1 MIAGMA
7 TTSSSA
13 SGGSIRRVV
22 SIQATLASPVLRE
35 RLAMRVAILVACA
48 AYLPVLWRAP
58 GVLPLV
64 TPAVFLP
71 MLGVHSVSSS
81 LRRRSPEAGA
91 LACHCATAVQLLL
104 ACATPLCYPRVFRLD
119 DALRPLTF
127 VVTALLLSIIAG
139 LSTFLSHELL
149 RQRSAAAQDGRVRAP
164 MATGTSGRSSSGPNP
179 RRG

>member
-1 MIAGMA
+1 MIARMA
-7 TTSSSA
+7 TTSSTA
-13 SGGSIRRVV
+13 SGGSIRG
-22 SIQATLASPVLRE
+22 IGATLMSPVLRE
-35 RLAMRVAILVACA
+35 RLAMRVAVLVACA

-71 MLGVHSVSSS
+71 MLGVHSVSSL

-127 VVTALLLSIIAG
+127 VVTAILLSIIAG
-139 LSTFLSHELL
+139 LLTFLSHELL
-149 RQRSAAAQDGRVRAP
+149 RQRFAAAQDGRVRAP

>member
-1 MIAGMA
+1 MIAGMV
-7 TTSSSA
+7 TTSSTA
-13 SGGSIRRVV
+13 SGSSIRR
-22 SIQATLASPVLRE
+22 IGAMLASPVARE
-35 RLAMRVAILVACA
+35 RLAMRLAILVACA

-71 MLGVHSVSSS
+71 MLGVHSVGSM

-91 LACHCATAVQLLL
+91 LACHCATGVHLLL

-127 VVTALLLSIIAG
+127 VITAILLSIIAA
-139 LSTFLSHELL
+139 LLTFLSHELL
-149 RQRSAAAQDGRVRAP
+149 RQRFAAAQDGRVRVP
-164 MATGTSGRSSSGPNP
+164 MATSTSGRSGSGPNP
-179 RRG
+179 RRS